1 MSYHLLMYSTDHLLS
16 SYYMSGTV
24 LGDRSTDPPGF
35 YVLAGETAD
44 IHLCTHE
51 DISTL

>member
-1 MSYHLLMYSTDHLLS
+1 MYSTDHLLS

-24 LGDRSTDPPGF
+24 LGNRSTDGLYLPGS

-51 DISTL
+51 DIVTL